1 MMTDAQRRKHET
13 VCDERIMYEAL
24 RNKTIEYYS
33 KTMTGPR
40 KQRKVY
46 AIMFR
51 TLLEDRGLKL

>member
-1 MMTDAQRRKHET
+1 MSKP
-13 VCDERIMYEAL
+13 VSDELKAIREEKAVHEAL
-24 RNKTIEYYS
+24 RNKMIEYYS